1 MDDTHE
7 VSSDH
12 AFFCFHADDTNKSGE
27 HKWLNWLEVVGC
39 LTIGFQWRSV
49 ALRLLRVK
57 YDHPF
62 FLVYLEKEAPIS
74 GTKYDSILT

>member
-27 HKWLNWLEVVGC
+27 YKWLNWLEVLGYS
-39 LTIGFQWRSV
+39 TIGFQWRSV
-49 ALRLLRVK
+49 A
-57 YDHPF
+57 
-62 FLVYLEKEAPIS
+62 
-74 GTKYDSILT
+74 